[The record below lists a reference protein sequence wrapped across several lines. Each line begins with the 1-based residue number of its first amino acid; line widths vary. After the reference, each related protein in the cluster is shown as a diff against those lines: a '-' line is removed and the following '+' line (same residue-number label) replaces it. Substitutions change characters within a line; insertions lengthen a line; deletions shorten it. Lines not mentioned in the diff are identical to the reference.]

1 MNIRGRGNATQSMKN
16 LYPNDLLRLCLH
28 LRMMITPL
36 KWWWKYK
43 SCDHHPTNM
52 ALDMSTSCIKVHV
65 KPFHGGCQLDS
76 VRSRLEWSRFN
87 IHHPVSVDWF
97 NLQPASNSLYEL
109 MITAIFY
116 KRMVS
121 RMGKFS
127 TSIVLFPL
135 LIKRGLNHPKLL
147 QQIAF

>member
-1 MNIRGRGNATQSMKN
+1 MNIRGWGNATQSMKN

-43 SCDHHPTNM
+43 SGDHPPPYQYGPCWHR
-52 ALDMSTSCIKVHV
+52 TSCIKVHV
-65 KPFHGGCQLDS
+65 KPFHGGCQVAIGMS
-76 VRSRLEWSRFN
+76 SRYN
-87 IHHPVSVDWF
+87 IHYPVSVDWF

-121 RMGKFS
+121 RMVECS